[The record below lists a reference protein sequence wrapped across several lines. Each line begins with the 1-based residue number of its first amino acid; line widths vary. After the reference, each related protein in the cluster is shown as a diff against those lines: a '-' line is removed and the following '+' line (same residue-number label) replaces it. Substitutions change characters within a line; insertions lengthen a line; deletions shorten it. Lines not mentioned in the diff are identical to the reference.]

1 VYIFFWGTKMLT
13 KLRAPGALLI
23 GGMALAGCANDGL
36 LGSSNFSTGS
46 VPETPKVD
54 PACVMLTAQIDTLRK
69 EGIADKVE
77 RAAAKRYKMMVAD
90 LVKADQ
96 LNKANAEFQ
105 LKCSTITPRAAMTSA
120 SLAPAAPAATPAVS
134 AETSTQ

>member
-1 VYIFFWGTKMLT
+1 MFT
-13 KLRAPGALLI
+13 KLGAPGALLI
-23 GGMALAGCANDGL
+23 GGMALAGCAGDGL
-36 LGSSNFSTGS
+36 LGSNFSTAS

-54 PACVMLTAQIDTLRK
+54 PACVMLTAQIDTLRR

-77 RAAAKRYKMMVAD
+77 KAAAKKYKMMVAD

-105 LKCSTITPRAAMTSA
+105 LKCSTLTPKAAMTSA
-120 SLAPAAPAATPAVS
+120 SLAPATPAAKPAVS
-134 AETSTQ
+134 AETSMQ

>member
-1 VYIFFWGTKMLT
+1 MLT

-23 GGMALAGCANDGL
+23 GAMALAGCANNGL
-36 LGSSNFSTGS
+36 LGGSTFSTAS

-54 PACVMLTAQIDTLRK
+54 SACVMLTSQIETLRK
-69 EGIADKVE
+69 EGIADRVE
-77 RAAAKRYKMMVAD
+77 KAAAKKYKMMVAD

-105 LKCSTITPRAAMTSA
+105 LKCSTITPKAAMTSA
-120 SLAPAAPAATPAVS
+120 SLAPAAPAKTAVS
-134 AETSTQ
+134 AETSMH

>member
-1 VYIFFWGTKMLT
+1 MLT

-77 RAAAKRYKMMVAD
+77 KAAAKKYKMMLPD

-96 LNKANAEFQ
+96 LNKANADFQ
-105 LKCSTITPRAAMTSA
+105 SKCSTITPRAAMTSA
-120 SLAPAAPAATPAVS
+120 SLAPIAAAAKPTVS
-134 AETSTQ
+134 AETSTP

>member
-1 VYIFFWGTKMLT
+1 MLT

-36 LGSSNFSTGS
+36 LGSNFSTGS
-46 VPETPKVD
+46 VPETPRVD

-77 RAAAKRYKMMVAD
+77 KAAAKRYKMMVAD
-90 LVKADQ
+90 FVKADQ

-105 LKCSTITPRAAMTSA
+105 LKCSTITPMPAMTSA
-120 SLAPAAPAATPAVS
+120 SLAPAAPAAGPAVS

>member
-1 VYIFFWGTKMLT
+1 MLT

-23 GGMALAGCANDGL
+23 GAMALAGCANNGL
-36 LGSSNFSTGS
+36 LGGSNFSTAS

-54 PACVMLTAQIDTLRK
+54 PACVMLTSQIETLRK

-77 RAAAKRYKMMVAD
+77 KAAAKKYKMMVAD

-105 LKCSTITPRAAMTSA
+105 LKCSSITPKAAMTSA
-120 SLAPAAPAATPAVS
+120 SLAPAAPAKTAVS
-134 AETSTQ
+134 AETSIH